1 MVLMLSVA
9 CVRVTTKT
17 KLVKS
22 YELTPAHRHDSQL
35 MAEFIEEE
43 DSGQPLYEDSTYRSE
58 TIESHYTR
66 MVVDSRIPEKGF
78 RNKPLTKRQI
88 KANRKR
94 SKVRA
99 RIEYIFALMENSMN
113 GMYRKYRRL
122 GRVST
127 GIGLMNVT

>member
-1 MVLMLSVA
+1 MGA
-9 CVRVTTKT
+9 
-17 KLVKS
+17 
-22 YELTPAHRHDSQL
+22 DSQ
-35 MAEFIEEE
+35 
-43 DSGQPLYEDSTYRSE
+43 
-58 TIESHYTR
+58 
-66 MVVDSRIPEKGF
+66 IPEKGF

-99 RIEYIFALMENSMN
+99 RIEHIFAFMENTKN
-113 GMYRKYRRL
+113 GMCRKYRRL